1 MEWQFVFHL
10 RLNEAKE
17 LMQKKKKK
25 KKRFLKIVTQN

>member
-25 KKRFLKIVTQN
+25 FLKIVTKN

>member
-25 KKRFLKIVTQN
+25 KIFLKIVTKN